1 MAGLNP
7 LPPSHVHS
15 TVRLTHAQA
24 HTYLSSFLEQTEID
38 AAYRPD
44 STLTERGPQA
54 VSTGSN
60 PNLTLHHLK
69 RILQGIEGKQ
79 IISTL
84 DLDHADADAVGATT
98 TNTSS
103 PTTKRTRE
111 AADADADGDQSKG
124 AKRRQYLYESHE
136 GRTGPADD
144 EGDEPAVTTTEDLDG
159 WQDAEEYALAQT
171 EGNLDLTN
179 EDRHPGADLPEP
191 ANPEEEAELL
201 NVEVEDDAGSDA
213 NTKSQKPAVSKKD
226 KDERRKL
233 KKQRRKQEKT
243 KTAEVKRRQAAKD

>member
-15 TVRLTHAQA
+15 TTRLTHAQA
-24 HTYLSSFLEQTEID
+24 HSYLSSFLDQTEID

-44 STLTERGPQA
+44 STLSERGPQA

-79 IISTL
+79 LISTVEL
-84 DLDHADADAVGATT
+84 EPDGAG
-98 TNTSS
+98 
-103 PTTKRTRE
+103 
-111 AADADADGDQSKG
+111 AADADAGGAAATSAKRPHGADDDNAKG
-124 AKRRQYLYESHE
+124 AKRRHIHDSER
-136 GRTGPADD
+136 GRPGPTDD
-144 EGDEPAVTTTEDLDG
+144 EGGEPAITATEDLED

-171 EGNLDLTN
+171 EDNLDLTN

-191 ANPEEEAELL
+191 VDAEEEAELL
-201 NVEVEDDAGSDA
+201 NVQVEDDAGSDSDTNA
-213 NTKSQKPAVSKKD
+213 RKPSSSKKD
-226 KDERRKL
+226 KDERKKL
-233 KKQRRKQEKT
+233 KKQRRKEEKT
-243 KTAEVKRRQAAKD
+243 KSAEVKRRQATKD

>member
-15 TVRLTHAQA
+15 TTRLTHAQA

-84 DLDHADADAVGATT
+84 DLPS
-98 TNTSS
+98 N
-103 PTTKRTRE
+103 
-111 AADADADGDQSKG
+111 ADADADAADAGATSISTKRPRADDNDTRG
-124 AKRRQYLYESHE
+124 AKRRQLYDSQE

-144 EGDEPAVTTTEDLDG
+144 EGDVPAITATEDLEG

-191 ANPEEEAELL
+191 ANAEEEAELL
-201 NVEVEDDAGSDA
+201 NVEVEDGADSDA
-213 NTKSQKPAVSKKD
+213 NADARKSAASRKG
-226 KDERRKL
+226 KDERKRL
-233 KKQRRKQEKT
+233 KKQRRKEEKT
-243 KTAEVKRRQAAKD
+243 KTAEVKRRQATKD